1 MFKLFFWLQAML
13 SMFEM
18 TTGDNWPD
26 VMHTAMDAVGVGLQ
40 PVLNHSSQNGMYF
53 VAVIC
58 VLYFLMANVFTGVF
72 MQQVCNGYRKRDHL
86 RLR

>member
-1 MFKLFFWLQAML
+1 MLQAML

-53 VAVIC
+53 VGIIC

-72 MQQVCNGYRKRDHL
+72 MQQVGDASRTRHYFWQ
-86 RLR
+86 